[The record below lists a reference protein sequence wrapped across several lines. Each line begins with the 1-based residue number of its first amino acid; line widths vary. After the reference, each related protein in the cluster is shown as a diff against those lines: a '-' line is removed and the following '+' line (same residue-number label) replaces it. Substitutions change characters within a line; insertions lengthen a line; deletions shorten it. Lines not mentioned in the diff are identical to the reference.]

1 MLPPHQ
7 PSILVSEAQVSEA
20 QAPSRQIPST
30 VDAALADW
38 LEPAIARLRQHLA
51 PDRILLFGSWAR
63 GSATRRSDVDLF
75 VVWDCDLPPLK
86 RIGRVLT
93 VLSDAPY
100 PVEAIVY
107 TPNELTRCQERPFI
121 RQLLVE
127 GIVLYERG
135 QP

>member
-1 MLPPHQ
+1 MTCSPSPRPTQDTPP
-7 PSILVSEAQVSEA
+7 IVSATHS
-20 QAPSRQIPST
+20 
-30 VDAALADW
+30 AALNHW
-38 LEPAIARLRQHLA
+38 LAIAGARLRQHLD
-51 PDRILLFGSWAR
+51 PNGILLFGSWAR
-63 GSATRRSDVDLF
+63 GSATRRSDIDLF
-75 VVWDCDLPPLK
+75 VVWDCDLPPLE

-121 RQLLVE
+121 RQLLAE
-127 GIVLYERG
+127 GIVLYQRS

>member
-7 PSILVSEAQVSEA
+7 PAILVAEE
-20 QAPSRQIPST
+20 QAPSRQISST

-38 LEPAIARLRQHLA
+38 LEPAIARLRQHLD

-63 GSATRRSDVDLF
+63 SSATRRSDIDLF
-75 VVWDCDLPPLK
+75 VVWDCDLPPLD

-93 VLSDAPY
+93 VLFDAPY
-100 PVEAIVY
+100 PVDAIVY
-107 TPNELTRCQERPFI
+107 TPNELTRCQDRPFI
-121 RQLLVE
+121 RQLLAE
-127 GIVLYERG
+127 GIVLYQRS